1 MGGPSLILAGV
12 IVGFLLFF
20 KDESGR
26 HWIMLL
32 LGAALGAVV
41 GGLIYVIISVILIGT
56 MPTQQYTTSKH
67 DLLPLTD
74 KYYLGNGSVNGY
86 IEWSYMEKA
95 PQGNTI
101 TTAKADTILVNQD
114 KGLKQPYVE
123 QVTKRFTSSKVESL
137 FPAEFLTGKATV
149 IHVPE
154 NAIKYGYNLS
164 VSD

>member
-1 MGGPSLILAGV
+1 MGGPSLILAGAV
-12 IVGFLLFF
+12 IGFLLIF
-20 KDESGR
+20 KDSGFF
-26 HWIMLL
+26 HWLFLL
-32 LGAALGAVV
+32 FSTVIGAVV
-41 GGLIYVIISVILIGT
+41 GGLLYVIISVILIGT

-123 QVTKRFTSSKVESL
+123 QVTKRFTSAKVESL